1 MYEFIQLKSD
11 RAITTSFHVV
21 QNGKPVAVLSD
32 CLGTPSRVSDIHS
45 WALFRLA
52 DGSEV
57 PGFDKAM
64 TLEQAKLATCAIN
77 IEPEVAYS
85 TCYLMV
91 DTAYGFTLFFSV
103 AFNKDDELVTEPD
116 ECTTMSLEDG
126 LSLLKNENRL
136 LKLRPLISGDWLVKA
151 ELVAFENGQT
161 IATECLGQSEIRYEH
176 QN

>member
-1 MYEFIQLKSD
+1 
-11 RAITTSFHVV
+11 
-21 QNGKPVAVLSD
+21 
-32 CLGTPSRVSDIHS
+32 
-45 WALFRLA
+45 
-52 DGSEV
+52 
-57 PGFDKAM
+57 M

-91 DTAYGFTLFFSV
+91 DTAYGFTLFFNV

-116 ECTTMSLEDG
+116 ECTTMSIEDG
-126 LSLLKNENRL
+126 HSLLKNENRL

-161 IATECLGQSEIRYEH
+161 IATERLGQSEIRYEY
-176 QN
+176 QG